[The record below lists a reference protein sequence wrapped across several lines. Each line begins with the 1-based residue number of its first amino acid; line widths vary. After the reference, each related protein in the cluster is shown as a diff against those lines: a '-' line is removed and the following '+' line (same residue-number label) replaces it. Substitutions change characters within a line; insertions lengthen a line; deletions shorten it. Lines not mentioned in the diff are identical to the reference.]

1 MNRKLKASTIAV
13 RAVGVTGLALINNK
27 VRRFD
32 TITRNSSKSISK
44 SGSSGNS
51 SKGNMKSGGSNN
63 LQRNK
68 CSTVGLKSSNLR
80 NDRYLKNYRN
90 TERNKNKRNSKGIY
104 YSSGNYEAFARPEK
118 PKGIEKKSA
127 YIVGSGL
134 GSLAAACFLVRDAQ
148 MPGKN
153 ITILEAMDIAG
164 GACDGINDPVR
175 GYVMRG
181 GREMEDHFEC
191 LWDLFRSIPS
201 TETEGV
207 SVLDEYYWLNKHDP
221 NYSLCRATVNR
232 GKDAHTDGK
241 FGLSQKGCMEI
252 MKLFFTKD
260 EDLYDKT
267 IEDVFDDE
275 VFDSNFWLYWRTM
288 FAFENWHSALEMK
301 LYFQRFIHHIGGLPD
316 FSALKFTKYNQYES
330 LILPMQK
337 YLENAGVNFKFGT
350 EVTNVIF
357 NISEDKKIAKC
368 IECKIN
374 GEKQKIK
381 LTENDLVFVTN
392 GSCTEGTIYGSQN
405 KAPVKGAEVRKSGC
419 WELWKNIAEQDKAF
433 GNPYKFCSDTSR
445 SSWESATITTSDETI
460 ISHIKKI
467 CKRDPRTGKVVT
479 GGIVSCKDSNWLL
492 SWTIN
497 RQGQFKEQDKD
508 EVCIWVYSL
517 FTDVNGNY
525 IKKPM
530 RECTGKEITSEWLY
544 HIGVPVDMIDELAS
558 DYANCTPTMMPYI
571 TAFFMPRRKGD
582 RPDVIP
588 DGCRNFAFLGQFAE
602 TPRDTIFTTEYSV
615 RTAMEAVYG
624 LCSVDRGV
632 PEVWG
637 SVYDVRDLLAGSVK
651 LMDGKSPLDID
662 IPRPLKIVRKLIIRK
677 IQGTVIEDLLKEHKI
692 I

>member
-1 MNRKLKASTIAV
+1 MNKNAKLGAAVALAGAAGVFVASRKKKAQTV
-13 RAVGVTGLALINNK
+13 KQTRKQQQELA
-27 VRRFD
+27 D
-32 TITRNSSKSISK
+32 
-44 SGSSGNS
+44 
-51 SKGNMKSGGSNN
+51 
-63 LQRNK
+63 
-68 CSTVGLKSSNLR
+68 
-80 NDRYLKNYRN
+80 YRN
-90 TERNKNKRNSKGIY
+90 TERGMHEKNSKGIY
-104 YSSGNYEAFARPEK
+104 YTNGNYEAFARPEK
-118 PKGIEKKSA
+118 PEGIENKSA

-134 GSLAAACFLVRDAQ
+134 GALAAACFLVRDAR

-153 ITILEAMDIAG
+153 IHILEAMDIAG
-164 GACDGINDPVR
+164 GACDGINDPTR

-181 GREMEDHFEC
+181 GREMENHFEC

-201 TETEGV
+201 LETEGA

-221 NYSLCRATVNR
+221 NYSLCRATEHR
-232 GKDAHTDGK
+232 GQDAHTDGK

-267 IEDVFDDE
+267 IEDFFDEE

-301 LYFQRFIHHIGGLPD
+301 LYIQRFIHHIGGLPD

-337 YLENAGVNFKFGT
+337 YLEKAGVQIQFNT
-350 EVTNVIF
+350 QVTNVLFDID
-357 NISEDKKIAKC
+357 NEKKRATS
-368 IECKIN
+368 IECLVN
-374 GEKQKIK
+374 GEKQSIP

-405 KAPVKGAEVRKSGC
+405 EAPVGDAEVRTSGC
-419 WELWKNIAEQDKAF
+419 WDLWKNIAAQDPSF
-433 GNPYKFCSDTSR
+433 GHPEKFCGDISR
-445 SSWESATITTSDETI
+445 SNWESATVTTSDEKI
-460 ISHIKKI
+460 ISYIKNI
-467 CKRDPRTGKVVT
+467 CKRDPRTGNVVT
-479 GGIVSCKDSNWLL
+479 GGIVSCKDSSWLL

-497 RQGQFKEQDKD
+497 RQGQFKEQKKD

-517 FTDVNGNY
+517 FTDKPGDY

-530 RECTGKEITSEWLY
+530 KECTGKEITAEWLY
-544 HIGVPVDMIDELAS
+544 HLGVPVDEIDELAENH
-558 DYANCTPTMMPYI
+558 ANCTPTMMPYI

-588 DGCRNFAFLGQFAE
+588 DGCDNFAFLGQFAE

-624 LCSVDRGV
+624 LCHVDRGV

-637 SVYDVRDLLAGSVK
+637 SVYDVRDLLDSSVK
-651 LMDGKSPLDID
+651 LMDGKSPLEIQL
-662 IPRPLKIVRKLIIRK
+662 PGPLNAVKKALINGVK
-677 IQGTVIEDLLKEHKI
+677 GTVIEDLLREHNILKEGM
-692 I
+692 